1 MKIYINNYNTS
12 KLHNKMHILEKYLQS
27 SYNKIELISEEGI
40 FTIKN
45 ENIYEISKENE
56 TNVQLVPYYLN
67 KYNAVI
73 DCSDDVYVKK
83 YSLPYEYIELNHV
96 VFTFML
102 NNNDGVKLVFV
113 GKYKE
118 NQFTSFFKNK
128 SNKYDTLE
136 IVDFYFEIN
145 SKNCNVE
152 YLKNKINEFLLLL
165 N

>member
-1 MKIYINNYNTS
+1 MP
-12 KLHNKMHILEKYLQS
+12 ILEKYLQT
-27 SYNKIELISEEGI
+27 NFKRIEFISEEGI

-45 ENIYEISKENE
+45 ENIYEICKENE
-56 TNVQLVPYYLN
+56 TNIQLLPYYFD
-67 KYNAVI
+67 KHDAVI

-83 YSLPYEYIELNHV
+83 YSLPYEYIEINNV

-102 NNNDGVKLVFV
+102 NENDGIKLVFV

-136 IVDFYFEIN
+136 IVDFYFETN
-145 SKNCNVE
+145 NKKCNVE

>member
-12 KLHNKMHILEKYLQS
+12 KLFNKMPILEKHLQS
-27 SYNKIELISEEGI
+27 NYNKIEFISEEGI

-45 ENIYEISKENE
+45 DNIYEICKENE
-56 TNVQLVPYYLN
+56 TNIQSVPCYVN
-67 KYNAVI
+67 KYDAVL
-73 DCSDDVYVKK
+73 DYSDDVYVKK
-83 YSLPYEYIELNHV
+83 YSLPYEYIELNNV

-102 NNNDGVKLVFV
+102 NNNDGVKLVFI

-118 NQFTSFFKNK
+118 SQITSFLKNK

-136 IVDFYFEIN
+136 IVDFYFETN
-145 SKNCNVE
+145 NKNNNID